1 MEHTICSAISDQA
14 ILEFDYK
21 GKRRRVEPHT
31 LGVHGN
37 GSVTLCG
44 WQLSGGSGESWRD
57 FLLAEMTALTVE
69 DEVFPGAR
77 PGFKR
82 GDQTLQRVI
91 CQL

>member
-1 MEHTICSAISDQA
+1 MEATICSAISDQ
-14 ILEFDYK
+14 LVVSFDYK

-57 FLLAEMTALTVE
+57 FLIEEMSALRIENEAFTG
-69 DEVFPGAR
+69 PRAGYR
-77 PGFKR
+77 R

>member
-1 MEHTICSAISDQA
+1 MELAICAAISDQA

-21 GKRRRVEPHT
+21 GKRRQVEPHT

-37 GSVTLCG
+37 GSVTLCA

-57 FLLAEMTALTVE
+57 FLLTQMSALTVL
-69 DEVFPGAR
+69 DETFSGPR
-77 PGFKR
+77 PGYKR